1 MVVKDI
7 LLMKLDMALNQ
18 LTQYQEPTAGSPK
31 SFLI

>member
-18 LTQYQEPTAGSPK
+18 LTQYQEPTASSPK
-31 SFLI
+31 